1 MLPARQGSFAEND
14 PNTMTQ
20 RMDTTETTAASP
32 DNAIGPY
39 EYFERREH
47 DKLHEKLDFLM

>member
-1 MLPARQGSFAEND
+1 M
-14 PNTMTQ
+14 Q
-20 RMDTTETTAASP
+20 RMDTGETTAASP

-47 DKLHEKLDFLM
+47 DKLHEKLDFLIQ